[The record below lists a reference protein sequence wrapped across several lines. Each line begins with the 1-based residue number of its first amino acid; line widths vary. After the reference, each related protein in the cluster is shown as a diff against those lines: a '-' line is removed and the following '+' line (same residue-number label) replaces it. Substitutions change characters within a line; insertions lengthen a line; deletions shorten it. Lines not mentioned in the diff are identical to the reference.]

1 MKKTNTNTTE
11 TVEQQF
17 VNFVNSISEKRR
29 SLNELSKLPQAQ
41 KSYLMVLFNKH
52 IYAQEALEVK

>member
-1 MKKTNTNTTE
+1 MSKTTTQTTTE

-29 SLNELSKLPQAQ
+29 SLNDLSKLPQGQ

-52 IYAQEALEVK
+52 VYAQEKIA